1 MRQQRLI
8 APLLASLLLV
18 AAGCSSSAGGTA
30 APPTAPPIST
40 AELATAT
47 LAATPAPSE
56 TATSPASEQG
66 RFVSVGSVGASLE
79 TATRLA
85 DGRVLLAAGLACSSD
100 GLCPNTGQARL
111 FDPVTN
117 TFRVVGPLAL
127 ARSELTATL
136 LGDGS
141 VLIAGGADEPAVEL
155 YSPGTGKF
163 TSGASMSIG
172 RHSPA
177 AAGLSDGRVLIA
189 GGWGGARGSV
199 KTLASAELYDPVT
212 GKFTATTGSMKIARS
227 GHTATTL
234 KDGRV
239 LIAGGKGV
247 YPNDGLTSAEL
258 YDPRTGQFT
267 ETGSMT
273 AARQN
278 HTAALLSDGRVLV
291 VGGEAGIIATPLVE
305 VYDPATGTFSQ
316 AGTMPAALSGVS
328 ATPLADGRVLIA
340 GGRPAATD
348 DDAINSKAIATAYL
362 FDPATGTFSPTGPM
376 TAARERHT
384 ATLLTDGRVLIAGG
398 WAESGQA
405 VSAEA
410 YQP

>member
-1 MRQQRLI
+1 MRQERWI
-8 APLLASLLLV
+8 APLLVSLLLV
-18 AAGCSSSAGGTA
+18 AAGCSSSAGATP
-30 APPTAPPIST
+30 APPTST
-40 AELATAT
+40 AEQATPT
-47 LAATPAPSE
+47 LAATSAPSLA
-56 TATSPASEQG
+56 ATPPVSEHGQ
-66 RFVSVGSVGASLE
+66 FTPLGSVGASLE

-85 DGRVLLAAGLACSSD
+85 DGRVLLAAGVSCSTD
-100 GLCPNTGQARL
+100 GLCPDTGQARL
-111 FDPVTN
+111 FDPATN
-117 TFRVVGPLAL
+117 SFSVVGPLAL
-127 ARSELTATL
+127 ARSELTATR

-155 YSPGTGKF
+155 FSPETGKF
-163 TSGASMSIG
+163 TSPASLSIG
-172 RHSPA
+172 RHHPA
-177 AAGLSDGRVLIA
+177 AAGLSDGRVLIT

-199 KTLASAELYDPVT
+199 KTLASAELYDPAT
-212 GKFTATTGSMKIARS
+212 GALGATGSMKIART

-278 HTAALLSDGRVLV
+278 HTAALLSDGRVLI
-291 VGGEAGIIATPLVE
+291 VGGEAGIIATPMVE
-305 VYDPATGTFSQ
+305 VYDPATGTFSP
-316 AGTMPAALSGVS
+316 AGTMPAALVGVS
-328 ATPLADGRVLIA
+328 ATLLADGRVLIA

-362 FDPATGTFSPTGPM
+362 LDPATGTFSPTGSM
-376 TAARERHT
+376 TVARERHT
-384 ATLLTDGRVLIAGG
+384 ATLLTDGRVLITGG
-398 WAESGQA
+398 WTESGQA
-405 VSAEA
+405 ASAEL